1 MKTKGE
7 DIARKILELAV
18 IFLFNLILF
27 ALSMLVFDIS
37 FPSRLLYSLT
47 NGVWMTF
54 LLIPIV
60 EKLRFKRKLNH
71 GTSKL

>member
-1 MKTKGE
+1 MTTKGE
-7 DIARKILELAV
+7 NIARKVVELAV

-27 ALSMLVFDIS
+27 SLSMLVFQIS
-37 FPSRLLYSLT
+37 FRSCLLYALI

-60 EKLRFKRKLNH
+60 EKLRFNRK
-71 GTSKL
+71 

>member
-1 MKTKGE
+1 MTTKGE
-7 DIARKILELAV
+7 DIARKIVELAV

-27 ALSMLVFDIS
+27 SLSMLVFHIS
-37 FPSRLLYSLT
+37 FRSCLFYSLV

-60 EKLRFKRKLNH
+60 EKLRFNRK
-71 GTSKL
+71 